1 MIDRFSPRLKRFAAA
16 CARRAAVRPKAVLA
30 AAWGLAAAC
39 VALAAATLEVE
50 PEATALI
57 PADTPFLETYEAY
70 KREFTYDRRTNI
82 VVIDAPGADQA
93 AAAQLNLQ
101 NALEEHGALFNA
113 VRAPDSSEF
122 MRRRALLY
130 LETERLETLADRLLA
145 AQPAIAVL
153 AKDPSLRGVAD
164 IYEGAVARDA
174 AEAPDLAEFLAD
186 AAERTLA
193 DAPPAASWSSLLLG
207 AEAAPSRRLLLV
219 QGRLDGAEQEVGGDT
234 SRVIRSQAQALG
246 LTAENG
252 YRVRLTGRGPL
263 SAEEVDGMIADI
275 QRAGLISLA
284 LVAAVMWVGF
294 RSSRMIATGVLTL
307 LTGLAWTAGYAA
319 LAVGSL
325 NLLSVVFAVLFIG
338 LGIDFAIHF
347 ALRYREE
354 AAFADGADRAAA
366 RTGGAAAGALTLCA
380 ITSAVGFLA
389 FLPTDFRGLAELGLI
404 SAGGMV
410 LALVASYTVMP
421 ALLTLLGADGLD
433 EDKGRVTPGGV
444 KIARWIDRRARAIR
458 LGALALGVVAAGLS
472 TQIAFDFNTL
482 SLKDPNA
489 ESIAAL
495 RDLQE
500 DGTLTAYS
508 LSITAET
515 PEAANAIA
523 KRLSVLPEV
532 ATAKGPASLVP
543 DGQDVKL
550 AIVRDLAAS
559 LWPALNPAET
569 RPALDAAG
577 RLAAVQR
584 LRATAAAAQGPQVER
599 LAEALSAIEKEGEA
613 AIAGYAERLTDR
625 LPAVLQRLKDALQA
639 ERTTLADVPD
649 ALKARYVSDQG
660 RGRAVATPTEDV
672 RDFRAL
678 RRFVEA
684 VTALYP
690 DATGRPA
697 LEAGVGRIVTDA
709 FLQAVATAA
718 AAVFLLVWALLGSA
732 RAAGAVI
739 LPLALAASVLG
750 GYSVL
755 FDRPFNST
763 NVIVI
768 PLILGLGVDNGLHF
782 VMRWREET
790 SLALLMRSSTPR
802 AALLS
807 GATTIASFATLMLS
821 DNRGVAGMGEF
832 LTIGVAAV
840 LLASCL
846 VLPALLLRENS
857 AERLSVSP

>member
-1 MIDRFSPRLKRFAAA
+1 MIDRLSPRLKRGAAA
-16 CARRAAVRPKAVLA
+16 CTRLTATRPKTVLA
-30 AAWGLAAAC
+30 AAW
-39 VALAAATLEVE
+39 ALAGACLAFAALTLKVE
-50 PEATALI
+50 PDATALI
-57 PADTPFLETYEAY
+57 PADTPFLQTYEAY
-70 KREFTYDRRTNI
+70 KHSFPYDRRTNI

-93 AAAQLNLQ
+93 AAAQLALQ
-101 NALEEHGALFNA
+101 NALQEHGGLFNA
-113 VRAPDSSEF
+113 VRAPERSDF
-122 MRRRALLY
+122 MQRNALLY
-130 LETERLETLADRLLA
+130 LSPTTLEETADRLTA
-145 AQPAIAVL
+145 AQPAIALL
-153 AKDPSLRGVAD
+153 ARDPSLRG
-164 IYEGAVARDA
+164 I
-174 AEAPDLAEFLAD
+174 AELYRRAIAQDSGQAPDLAAFLAE
-186 AAERTLA
+186 AAERTA
-193 DAPPAASWSSLLLG
+193 AGEPPAASWSSLLLG
-207 AEAAPSRRLLLV
+207 EEAAPTRRLLLV

-234 SRVIRSQAQALG
+234 SRVIRAEVEALG
-246 LTAENG
+246 LTEDEG
-252 YRVRLTGRGPL
+252 FSVRLTGRGPL
-263 SAEEVDGMIADI
+263 SAEEVDGMVADI
-275 QRAGLISLA
+275 QQAGLISLA
-284 LVAAVMWVGF
+284 LVAVVLWLGF
-294 RSSRMIATGVLTL
+294 RSARMIGVGVLTL

-354 AAFADGADRAAA
+354 AAFADGSDRAAA
-366 RTGGAAAGALTLCA
+366 RTGGATIGALALCA
-380 ITSAVGFLA
+380 VSSAVAFLA

-410 LALVASYTVMP
+410 LALIASFTVMP
-421 ALLTLLGADGLD
+421 ALLTLVRADELD
-433 EDKGRVTPGGV
+433 EEKGRETPGGARF
-444 KIARWIDRRARAIR
+444 ARWIERRARAVR
-458 LGALALGVVAAGLS
+458 GTALVLGVAAAAAS

-489 ESIAAL
+489 ESIETL

-508 LSITAET
+508 LSITAES
-515 PEAANAIA
+515 PEAANAVA
-523 KRLSVLPEV
+523 ERLSVLPEV

-543 DGQDVKL
+543 AGQEQKL
-550 AIVRDLAAS
+550 AIVGDLAAS
-559 LWPALNPAET
+559 LWPALNPADTAEPLNAEGRAAALADLRVT
-569 RPALDAAG
+569 AARASGPEAARLDAA
-577 RLAAVQR
+577 LAGLQGAGEGAV
-584 LRATAAAAQGPQVER
+584 AA
-599 LAEALSAIEKEGEA
+599 
-613 AIAGYAERLTDR
+613 YADRLTR
-625 LPAVLQRLKDALQA
+625 HIPALLQRLKTALYA
-639 ERTTLADVPD
+639 ERVTLDDVPEE
-649 ALKARYVSDQG
+649 LKARYVSESG
-660 RGRAVATPTEDV
+660 LGRAVATPSEDLT
-672 RDFRAL
+672 DFRAL

-690 DATGRPA
+690 DATGRPT
-697 LEAGVGRIVTDA
+697 LEAGVGQIVTDA

-732 RAAGAVI
+732 RAAGAVM
-739 LPLALAASVLG
+739 LPLVLAASVLG
-750 GYSVL
+750 AYSVL

-802 AALLS
+802 AAMLS

-840 LLASCL
+840 LIASCL
-846 VLPALLLRENS
+846 VLPALLLREAS
-857 AERLSVSP
+857 AERLSVAR